1 MKIHVFFVW
10 SVLPALAAVALLFV
24 ALLCFSGC
32 YTLKQGFILLGYLS
46 KAVPLEKLT
55 ADPEERRF
63 AERVEDI
70 RRFSKEELGLK
81 QNKNYT
87 TYVSIDR
94 NYLAAV
100 ASAAQPDAFVPYE
113 WRFPLVGAVPYKG
126 FFNPEDARAEAE
138 KLKKK
143 GLDVWIRGV
152 DAFSTLGWFKDP
164 LYSYMKNYPPY
175 QLADLLIHEQLHAT
189 VYLAGQSQFNEELA
203 EFVGGEGAR
212 LYMEKTFGA
221 ASPEYRA
228 MLDDKADN
236 TTFVV
241 FIRDLTAELDA
252 LYQGSLPREEK
263 LREKERIIA
272 RAQERFASEYEQ
284 RFRGENHRFF
294 SSMTINNAYL
304 ELYRLY
310 YSGEDYLASLY
321 ERSGKDLRRII
332 TAAASIKRVGK
343 NGDPRIALE
352 AALFGSETDAIVK

>member
-1 MKIHVFFVW
+1 MKIHAFFVW
-10 SVLPALAAVALLFV
+10 SVLPALGAFVLLFV
-24 ALLCFSGC
+24 ALSRFSGC

-46 KAVPLEKLT
+46 KAVPLKKLI
-55 ADPEERRF
+55 ADFEERRF

-70 RRFSKEELGLK
+70 RRFSREALGLK
-81 QNKNYT
+81 RNKNYT

-94 NYLAAV
+94 DYLAAV
-100 ASAAQPDAFVPYE
+100 VSAAQPDAFVPYE
-113 WRFPLVGAVPYKG
+113 WHFPLVGAVPYKG
-126 FFNPEDARAEAE
+126 FFNTEDARAEAE

-164 LYSYMKNYPPY
+164 LYSYMKNYPTY

-236 TTFVV
+236 AAFVD
-241 FIRDLTAELDA
+241 FIRGLTAELDA
-252 LYQGSLPREEK
+252 LYHGAFPREEK
-263 LREKERIIA
+263 LREKERVIA
-272 RAQERFASEYEQ
+272 RAQERFAAEYHQ
-284 RFRGENHRFF
+284 RFRGEKHRFF

-310 YSGEDYLASLY
+310 YSGGDYLASLY
-321 ERSGKDLRRII
+321 ERSGKDLRRLIA
-332 TAAASIKRVGK
+332 AAASIKRVDK
-343 NGDPRIALE
+343 NGDPRTALE
-352 AALFGSETDAIVK
+352 TALLGAETDAAIK

>member
-1 MKIHVFFVW
+1 M
-10 SVLPALAAVALLFV
+10 LAAVASLFV
-24 ALLCFSGC
+24 VLLCFSGC

-55 ADPEERRF
+55 ANSEERRF

-70 RRFSKEELGLK
+70 RRFSKEYLGLK

-94 NYLAAV
+94 SYLAAV
-100 ASAAQPDAFVPYE
+100 VSAAQPDAFVSYE

-126 FFNPEDARAEAE
+126 FFNTEDARAEGE

-143 GLDVWIRGV
+143 GMDVWIRGV
-152 DAFSTLGWFKDP
+152 DAFSALGWFKDP
-164 LYSYMKNYPPY
+164 LYSYMKDYSTRH
-175 QLADLLIHEQLHAT
+175 LADLLIHEQLHAT

-228 MLDDKADN
+228 MLDDNADN
-236 TTFVV
+236 AAFVA
-241 FIRDLTAELDA
+241 FIRGLTAELEA
-252 LYQGSLPREEK
+252 LYQGALPREEK

-272 RAQERFASEYEQ
+272 RAQERFEAEYEQ
-284 RFRGENHRFF
+284 RFLGENYRFF

-310 YSGEDYLASLY
+310 YSGGDYLASLY
-321 ERSGKDLRRII
+321 ERSGKDIRRFIA
-332 TAAASIKRVGK
+332 AAASIKRAGGS
-343 NGDPRIALE
+343 GDPRTALE
-352 AALFGSETDAIVK
+352 TALFGSKADADVR